1 MELDVYTHGLITDW
15 WIALPVPISI
25 SDRLLQIKRRICPLF
40 SMTVPNFSVIMLD
53 IRLVLS
59 LLEVE

>member
-1 MELDVYTHGLITDW
+1 MFRLTASSLTG
-15 WIALPVPISI
+15 VPISI
-25 SDRLLQIKRRICPLF
+25 SDRLLQIKRRICPLL